1 MFFKKTT
8 INIPCHVSPR
18 LLATGDGTGVIKVFS
33 LSSEL
38 TQQTTGEIDYLASL
52 VSDAMSIVV

>member
-1 MFFKKTT
+1 MIFKKS
-8 INIPCHVSPR
+8 INIPCHISPR

-38 TQQTTGEIDYLASL
+38 TQQTNGEIDYLASL
-52 VSDAMSIVV
+52 VSDAMSVVI